1 MLMPC
6 PMLENPQ
13 YLRQVIEETGAHQ
26 TNLESPES
34 AEHLCEKCDSYAEQW
49 APVAEEYWNTH
60 SHPERVYGN
69 YSEEKQNHP
78 ELAAF
83 EHAD

>member
-1 MLMPC
+1 
-6 PMLENPQ
+6 MLENPQ
-13 YLRQVIEETGAHQ
+13 YLRQIIEETGAHQ

-34 AEHLCEKCDSYAEQW
+34 AEQK
-49 APVAEEYWNTH
+49 
-60 SHPERVYGN
+60 
-69 YSEEKQNHP
+69 HP

>member
-1 MLMPC
+1 
-6 PMLENPQ
+6 MLENPQ
-13 YLRQVIEETGAHQ
+13 YLRQIIEETGAHQ

-34 AEHLCEKCDSYAEQW
+34 AEHLCGKCDSYAEKW
-49 APVAEEYWNTH
+49 APAAEEYWNTH
-60 SHPERVYGN
+60 SHPARVYGN